1 MKGNPGIR
9 WKNSIQT
16 RQVIGFS
23 LIILFMIFSSAAL
36 QWGAMKLAS
45 RTTYEKMTANAEF
58 FLDTFE
64 NEFSHVLQ
72 LQMEFFND
80 RKLPFLESPE
90 VEISE
95 YERREYLLS
104 VTERLQTVT
113 GVSDLVK
120 EGILCLPES
129 GYWITPAGVR
139 RMSEEN
145 RELLDYYLSFDT
157 GEMCFDGTDFFI
169 VQTGSSRSVTNGL
182 PRNILILIFST
193 EEIREDMTGLNTS
206 ADTGPF
212 FYFDKENF
220 LLSAGGKEKLEQK
233 IYDSLQKD
241 ENGEYL
247 NIQRVKIEGEWYLIC
262 VGGQGALGLFVQ
274 YSRELPIM
282 SSIYS
287 FRRAMFLI
295 IGVMILMAVF
305 FIIYMR
311 RAIHRPIRILLQA
324 FSDLESGDWSVNI
337 RHEGKDE
344 FGQLYDG
351 FNRMKERIGKL
362 IDEVYVQTNLAQ
374 RAQLKQ
380 LQAQINPHFL
390 YNSFFILSRRI
401 KRGDYDNA
409 VEIAEHLGDYFRFLT
424 RNESDYIPL
433 RKEVEHA
440 QSYAAVQA
448 ARFVDRIRV
457 EFGELPE
464 EAAGILVPRLILQP
478 LLENAFGHGLYNK
491 AEDGLLRISF
501 TQNEEDLFIDVEDN
515 GEELSDEEL
524 ERLKEM
530 LDGADNGEITGMI
543 NIHKR
548 LQYYFHGRGGLRMER
563 SGLGGLKVT
572 VFIHKGETED
582 GTESADRG

>member
-45 RTTYEKMTANAEF
+45 RTTYEKMTANAKF

-80 RKLPFLESPE
+80 RKLSFLESQE

-95 YERREYLLS
+95 YERRGYLLS
-104 VTERLQTVT
+104 VMERLQTVT

-129 GYWITPAGVR
+129 GYWITPSGIR

-145 RELLDYYLSFDT
+145 RELLDYYLSFNT

-169 VQTGSSRSVTNGL
+169 VQTGSSRSVTDGL

-206 ADTGPF
+206 ADTGSF
-212 FYFDKENF
+212 FYFDKEGF
-220 LLSAGGKEKLEQK
+220 LLSAGGKEELEQK

-311 RAIHRPIRILLQA
+311 RAIHQPIRILLQA

-337 RHEGKDE
+337 HHEGKDE

-433 RKEVEHA
+433 CKEVEHA

-478 LLENAFGHGLYNK
+478 LL
-491 AEDGLLRISF
+491 
-501 TQNEEDLFIDVEDN
+501 
-515 GEELSDEEL
+515 
-524 ERLKEM
+524 
-530 LDGADNGEITGMI
+530 
-543 NIHKR
+543 
-548 LQYYFHGRGGLRMER
+548 
-563 SGLGGLKVT
+563 
-572 VFIHKGETED
+572 
-582 GTESADRG
+582 